1 MSAEDFQLI
10 DDSKID
16 DSIIKRDFIKIYHQ
30 HGAEVNNENQNIKFY
45 FGENLNYIQIG
56 NSYLEIDIEVK
67 KNKPAVALEDADN
80 IRLVNNA
87 FAYIFQ
93 EGRISTSAGTEIEH
107 NKNLGNVSTIMRILT
122 QKDGDLSSYFD
133 KTNESAGEIDN
144 STLKQMLIN
153 SHTHDVNK
161 GKIRANLPLEHIFGF
176 CKTFKKITKGLGF
189 ELQLKTSNEKKNIL
203 FTNNAFGVNDVNVT
217 INSIYLYIPS
227 LVPSAE
233 QQQMFNEAI
242 RENFTLSFDAWV
254 TDRKPVN
261 TGNEYQLDIGSA
273 SNINIPLY
281 LIVAH
286 QKTQRHNPAR
296 PINQFNN
303 AVFDHVDVKRYFVE
317 IDGVRY
323 PKDPVETN
331 FSDNKYLDQ
340 YRDLKLF
347 YKEYNG
353 ESLLHPFISY
363 LDMKTYYPI
372 QVIDLR
378 FQIDYVTPKK
388 IRLFEEYENA
398 PENTN
403 LYVILIKHRE
413 INMVSDGNKITGIEL
428 I

>member
-1 MSAEDFQLI
+1 M
-10 DDSKID
+10 
-16 DSIIKRDFIKIYHQ
+16 
-30 HGAEVNNENQNIKFY
+30 ENT
-45 FGENLNYIQIG
+45 
-56 NSYLEIDIEVK
+56 
-67 KNKPAVALEDADN
+67 DN

-93 EGRISTSAGTEIEH
+93 EARISTSSGTEIEH
-107 NKNLGNVSTIMRILT
+107 NKNLGNVSTIMRLLT

-133 KTNESAGEIDN
+133 KIDETEAEIN
-144 STLKQMLIN
+144 NTTLKKMLVN
-153 SHTHDVNK
+153 SHTDDNNK
-161 GKIRANLPLEHIFGF
+161 GKIRANLPLEYIFGF

-203 FTNNAFGVNDVNVT
+203 YTNNAFGVNDVNVT

-261 TGNEYQLDIGSA
+261 TGQEYQLDIGSA

-286 QKTQRHNPAR
+286 QKTQRYNPAR
-296 PINQFNN
+296 PINRFNN

-363 LDMKTYYPI
+363 LDMKTFYPI

-403 LYVILIKHRE
+403 LYVVLIKHRE

>member
-56 NSYLEIDIEVK
+56 NSYLEIDIEVRK
-67 KNKPAVALEDADN
+67 ADGTN
-80 IRLVNNA
+80 FANADQIRMVNNA
-87 FAYIFQ
+87 LAYVFQ

-107 NKNLGNVSTIMRILT
+107 NKNLGNVSTIMRLLT

-133 KTNESAGEIDN
+133 KIDETEAEIN
-144 STLKQMLIN
+144 NTTLKHMLIN
-153 SHTHDVNK
+153 SHTNEDNR
-161 GKIRANLPLEHIFGF
+161 GKIRANLPLEYIFGF

-189 ELQLKTSNEKKNIL
+189 ELQLKTSNEKNNIL
-203 FTNNAFGVNDVNVT
+203 YTTPGGNDINVT

-242 RENFTLSFDAWV
+242 RENFTLSFDSWV

-286 QKTQRHNPAR
+286 QKTQRDNPAR
-296 PINQFNN
+296 PPNQFNN
-303 AVFDHVDVKRYFVE
+303 AVFDHVRVKRYFVE

-331 FSDNKYLDQ
+331 FPDNKYLDQ

-363 LDMKTYYPI
+363 LDMKSFYAI

-388 IRLFEEYENA
+388 IRLFEEYEET